1 MKILSAEQQHEK
13 MLKTPIPKLVVSLS
27 VPTVIGM
34 LITVIY
40 NTADTYFVSQLNK
53 SASAAVG
60 VVYTVMAIIQAVG
73 YGFGVGA
80 GSLIS
85 RMLGSK
91 SDKAANKFA
100 ASAFYGAI
108 LSGAIISA
116 LGLSF
121 LEPFMKLLGCTE
133 TMLPY
138 AKDYAFYILI
148 GAPVTCASFVL
159 NNILRCQGESRLA
172 MIGTV
177 AGGILNL
184 GLDPLFIFAFS
195 MGTGGAALATII
207 SQAVTFVI
215 LLMNFIT
222 KKSIVD
228 ISPKFLS
235 RSFKDYALILTTGAP
250 TVCRQGLGSLAAAL
264 LNLNAVVYGDAA
276 VAAVT
281 IANKLY
287 VFVRNIIIGVGQGFQ
302 PVAGYNFGAGDKKRT
317 KSAFRFA
324 ALLGTAVCIISAAV
338 IAAFARP
345 IMLWFCDDIAVAD
358 IGRATLLYCCAAMPF
373 MALSTYVNQLYQC
386 LGYKIPATFLASCR
400 QGVFF
405 IPAILLLPLIIGIT
419 GVEISQPAADMCTFL
434 ISIPFLIVFMKKVL
448 NKE

>member
-1 MKILSAEQQHEK
+1 MKTVTADKQHEK
-13 MLKTPIPKLVVSLS
+13 MLNTPIPKLVLSLS

-40 NTADTYFVSQLNK
+40 NTADTYFVSQINK

-60 VVYTVMAIIQAVG
+60 VVYTVMAIIQAIG
-73 YGFGVGA
+73 YGFGMGC

-85 RMLGSK
+85 RMLGK
-91 SDKAANKFA
+91 KADDAAHKFA
-100 ASAFYGAI
+100 ASALYGSVLA
-108 LSGAIISA
+108 GAVISV
-116 LGLSF
+116 LGLCF
-121 LEPFMKLLGCTE
+121 LEPFMELLGCTE

-159 NNILRCQGESRLA
+159 NNILRCQGQSRLA

-177 AGGILNL
+177 TGGVLNM
-184 GLDPLFIFAFS
+184 GLDPLFIFTFN

-207 SQAVTFVI
+207 SQAVTFII
-215 LLMNFIT
+215 LLMYFVF
-222 KKSIVD
+222 KKSIVS
-228 ISPKFLS
+228 ISPKYIS
-235 RSFKDYALILTTGAP
+235 RHPKDYALILATGAP

-281 IANKLY
+281 IANKVY
-287 VFVRNIIIGVGQGFQ
+287 VLVRNIVIGVGQGFQ

-324 ALLGTAVCIISAAV
+324 CTLGSAVCVISAAA
-338 IAAFARP
+338 IAALARP
-345 IMLWFCDDIAVAD
+345 IMMWFCHDSAVAD
-358 IGRATLLYCCAAMPF
+358 IGRQTLLYCCAVMPF
-373 MALSTYVNQLYQC
+373 MAVSTYVNQLYQC

-405 IPAILLLPLIIGIT
+405 IPAILLLPLIFGIT
-419 GVEISQPAADMCTFL
+419 GVEIAQPAADLCTFI
-434 ISIPFLIVFMKKVL
+434 ISIPFLIVFMRKVL